1 MRDSQVSGNGSLHV
15 NAMRR
20 GRGADAG
27 SGAGRGP
34 DERERGREPG
44 EQDGEQEPGRGP
56 GEHGRRRQLTGRDG
70 GAEPGEPVYR
80 LAGVVRNYQKGR
92 RVIPALQGVDLEIAR
107 GDWLAVQGPT
117 GHGKSTLLQVLG
129 GLDRP
134 SAGSVTLDGLELTRL
149 REARVTGVRA
159 RLIGFVFQ
167 TFNLIP
173 TLTAAENVEVA
184 LVPLRV
190 SATSRRQRAREAL
203 AAVGLAGRLRHLPG
217 ELSGGQQQRVAI
229 ARAMVKRPA
238 VLLADE
244 PTGNLDEGTR
254 DEIIDVLAGLWR
266 ERGLTMVMVTH
277 DSAVAARAGRIAA
290 MRDGRLT
297 ISPAPGSAGRPAG
310 SP

>member
-1 MRDSQVSGNGSLHV
+1 MY
-15 NAMRR
+15 
-20 GRGADAG
+20 
-27 SGAGRGP
+27 
-34 DERERGREPG
+34 
-44 EQDGEQEPGRGP
+44 
-56 GEHGRRRQLTGRDG
+56 QLT
-70 GAEPGEPVYR
+70 
-80 LAGVVRNYQKGR
+80 GVVRNYQKGR
-92 RVIPALQGVDLEIAR
+92 RIIRALQGVDLRIAR

-134 SAGSVTLDGLELTRL
+134 SAGTVALDGMELTRM

-173 TLTAAENVEVA
+173 TLTAAENVAVA

-190 SATSRRQRAREAL
+190 SAAERRRRAAEAL
-203 AAVGLAGRLRHLPG
+203 AAVGLADRLGHLPG

-238 VLLADE
+238 VLLTDE

-254 DEIIDVLAGLWR
+254 DEIIDLLAGLWR
-266 ERGLTMVMVTH
+266 EQGLTMVMVTH
-277 DSAVAARAGRIAA
+277 DSVVAARARRIAA
-290 MRDGRLT
+290 MRDGVLT
-297 ISPAPGSAGRPAG
+297 ISPGAAP
-310 SP
+310 